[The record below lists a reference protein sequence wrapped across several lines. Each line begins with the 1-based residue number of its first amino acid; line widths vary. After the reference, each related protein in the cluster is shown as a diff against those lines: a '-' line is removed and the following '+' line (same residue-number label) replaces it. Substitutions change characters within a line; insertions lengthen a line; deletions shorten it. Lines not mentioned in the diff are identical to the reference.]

1 MKSNQRGFTL
11 VELFIAIVFVLIV
24 AVILFQVVMGVSGA
38 NNGNREYSWGLNG
51 MTEVRCIGGYK
62 FIVNQDG
69 SVRQVMDEF
78 AKGVKCE

>member
-11 VELFIAIVFVLIV
+11 VELFIAIVITVVIV
-24 AVILFQVVMGVSGA
+24 IFIATITMSVIGAKSG
-38 NNGNREYSWGLNG
+38 NSDYSWGLNG

-78 AKGVKCE
+78 AKGVKCD

>member
-24 AVILFQVVMGVSGA
+24 AVILFQVVMGVSGS
-38 NNGNREYSWGLNG
+38 NSGNREYSWGLNG

>member
-24 AVILFQVVMGVSGA
+24 AVILFQVVMGVSGS
-38 NNGNREYSWGLNG
+38 NSGNREYSWGLNG

-78 AKGVKCE
+78 AKGVKCD

>member
-1 MKSNQRGFTL
+1 MKLKQRGFTL
-11 VELFIAIVFVLIV
+11 IELFIAIVFVLIV
-24 AVILFQVVMGVSGA
+24 VAILFQVVMGVSGS
-38 NNGNREYSWGLNG
+38 NSGNREYSWGLNG

>member
-1 MKSNQRGFTL
+1 MKLKQRGFTL
-11 VELFIAIVFVLIV
+11 IELFIAIVFVLIV
-24 AVILFQVVMGVSGA
+24 AVILFQVVMGVSGS
-38 NNGNREYSWGLNG
+38 NSGNREYSWGLNG

-78 AKGVKCE
+78 AKGVKCD

>member
-1 MKSNQRGFTL
+1 MNLKQRGFTL
-11 VELFIAIVFVLIV
+11 VELFIAIVITVVIV
-24 AVILFQVVMGVSGA
+24 IFIATIIMSVSGG
-38 NNGNREYSWGLNG
+38 NSGNREYSWGLNG

-69 SVRQVMDEF
+69 TVRQVMDEF

>member
-1 MKSNQRGFTL
+1 MKKMKGFTL
-11 VELFIAIVFVLIV
+11 FELVFAVAFVLIL
-24 AVILFQVVMGVSGA
+24 AMIITTIVMGVSGA
-38 NNGNREYSWGLNG
+38 NSGNREYSWGLNG

-62 FIVNQDG
+62 FLVNQDG